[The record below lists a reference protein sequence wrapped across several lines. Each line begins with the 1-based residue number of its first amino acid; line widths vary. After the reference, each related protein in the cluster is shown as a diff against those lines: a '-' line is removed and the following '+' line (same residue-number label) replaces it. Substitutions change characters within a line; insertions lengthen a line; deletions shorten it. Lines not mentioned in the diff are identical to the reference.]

1 LFSNF
6 LNFIFFNPRVVV
18 ELEGVMYTRES
29 TLDGIWLSSCFL
41 GRYHPY
47 CDNATAILK
56 VFKIQLNE
64 NKFCKI
70 LFIIYYEH
78 IKEKYYYRI
87 YKITHP

>member
-41 GRYHPY
+41 GRYP
-47 CDNATAILK
+47 ILTM
-56 VFKIQLNE
+56 QPLS
-64 NKFCKI
+64 
-70 LFIIYYEH
+70 
-78 IKEKYYYRI
+78 
-87 YKITHP
+87 